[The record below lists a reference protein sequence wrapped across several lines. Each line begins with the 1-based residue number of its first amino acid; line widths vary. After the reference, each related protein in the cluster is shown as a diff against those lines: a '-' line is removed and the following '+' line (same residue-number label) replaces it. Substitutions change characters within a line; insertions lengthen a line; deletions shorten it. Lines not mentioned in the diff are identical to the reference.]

1 MAPIDEDRAPDG
13 FDKHP
18 PLGLA
23 GTGTTGVTDRG
34 TGNAA
39 IYDALG
45 RRWYAG
51 FKARF

>member
-1 MAPIDEDRAPDG
+1 MNNLLNTHA
-13 FDKHP
+13 

-23 GTGTTGVTDRG
+23 GTGTGGTTDRG

-45 RRWYAG
+45 RVFYFGA
-51 FKARF
+51 KAKF